1 MKSFTFIATTFLS
14 ASALAQS
21 MGGSVLPE
29 CAQQCA
35 LQAIQASNCQS
46 ADPSCVCKSAN
57 FASDFT
63 KCVGS
68 TCSPA
73 ESAAAIATG
82 LQLCAAAGVSIVPM
96 SGMSGMPSVT
106 AGGPMSMPSAPVS
119 APSAPASAPVVP
131 PPVNGILLTRRIK
144 IPSQPVVPP
153 SPVAT
158 PTAAGPVPVPA
169 TPVPATPVATAGVGT
184 PISHNSGLAPVG
196 LALVSTMFLFLFM

>member
-1 MKSFTFIATTFLS
+1 MKSFAFISATFLS
-14 ASALAQS
+14 ASAVAQS

-63 KCVGS
+63 KCVS
-68 TCSPA
+68 SNCSPA
-73 ESAAAIATG
+73 ESADAIATG
-82 LQLCAAAGVSIVPM
+82 LKLCAAAGVSIVPI
-96 SGMSGMPSVT
+96 SGMSEMPSVT
-106 AGGPMSMPSAPVS
+106 AGGPMSMPSGPVSAPSAPVS
-119 APSAPASAPVVP
+119 APSAPASAPVAP
-131 PPVNGILLTRRIK
+131 PPV

-158 PTAAGPVPVPA
+158 PTATGSLPVPA
-169 TPVPATPVATAGVGT
+169 TPVPATPVATAGAGT
-184 PISHNSGLAPVG
+184 PFSQNAGLAPVG
-196 LALVSTMFLFLFM
+196 LALVSTMFVFLFM